1 MHSKTLLHS
10 LVYIGQLFKVI
21 YILILKAISS
31 QVHTID
37 YTQPKQNLE
46 NYLCLSDR
54 LGLFFSQLASNQ
66 ETILVQLGEQMLKTE
81 TTVHIIFLFGENRDS
96 IYEIVKVL
104 IVGVRY
110 SKVVHELWKR

>member
-1 MHSKTLLHS
+1 VHSKTLLHS
-10 LVYIGQLFKVI
+10 LIYVGQLFKVI
-21 YILILKAISS
+21 YILILKAICS

-37 YTQPKQNLE
+37 YTQSKKYLE
-46 NYLCLSDR
+46 DNLCLSDR
-54 LGLFFSQLASNQ
+54 LRLLFSQLASNQ

-81 TTVHIIFLFGENRDS
+81 TTVHIVFLFGENRDS

-110 SKVVHELWKR
+110 SKVVDELRKS

>member
-21 YILILKAISS
+21 YILILKAICS
-31 QVHTID
+31 QVHPID
-37 YTQPKQNLE
+37 YTQPEKNLE
-46 NYLCLSDR
+46 DYLCLSDR
-54 LGLFFSQLASNQ
+54 LRLLFSQLASNQ
-66 ETILVQLGEQMLKTE
+66 ETILVQFGEQMLKTE

-96 IYEIVKVL
+96 IDEIVKVL

-110 SKVVHELWKR
+110 SKVVDELWKR